1 MKFLFDILF
10 NRLVI
15 AAFVLSV
22 LIVLGAYVG
31 GQWLYKT
38 DRDTA
43 STSTVPLLVGVFTG
57 EGVNSDGP
65 NVQEYDA
72 PDSNEFPS
80 SSEWHEDNSNMP
92 EPESVSEITD
102 DEREAAMR
110 RIRWELERIKELE
123 AALPPLMLA
132 NPDQFRKELEEE
144 ANRVTMEAER
154 AKVEAENLLEAALN
168 NNAPD
173 VLPELQDLESLF
185 LRTAQ
190 LRRQLE
196 EFHSQ
201 YPEDALIAVA
211 IEKLN
216 RMEARWDEEKAFAA
230 KLFEKLNEKGVE
242 FQSR

>member
-1 MKFLFDILF
+1 ML
-10 NRLVI
+10 
-15 AAFVLSV
+15 
-22 LIVLGAYVG
+22 
-31 GQWLYKT
+31 
-38 DRDTA
+38 
-43 STSTVPLLVGVFTG
+43 
-57 EGVNSDGP
+57 
-65 NVQEYDA
+65 
-72 PDSNEFPS
+72 
-80 SSEWHEDNSNMP
+80 

-102 DEREAAMR
+102 DEKEVAMR
-110 RIRWELERIKELE
+110 RIRWAAERIKELE

-132 NPDQFRKELEEE
+132 NPDQFRKELEQQ
-144 ANRVTMEAER
+144 ANRVTIQANRVTIQAER

-173 VLPELQDLESLF
+173 VLPDLQDLESLF
-185 LRTAQ
+185 LSTAQ